1 MKKLLATVLAIS
13 VLSLTLTSCKG
24 FGGGK
29 GGKNPFDDD
38 DNPSNPTT
46 TGTTTEY
53 KLPYGKPSRDL
64 STVEVLETFDDVYIE
79 DFDKPWGASQN
90 LRMVS
95 GNVDNYFVYFALD
108 GNYNQVNENLNF
120 ISTVTQPD
128 IKAYALED
136 DPGYIVYE
144 VQYDQIF
151 PVYSREPVNVATS
164 FFTYHNVAFV
174 DYYTGKEFPTVNLST
189 DINSFGVTGNVI
201 YKGSKYHIGY
211 YEFRTQE
218 ILKNNTES
226 AGDGYVFL
234 TETLKIHSVSYFI
247 VPEFYRG
254 LLMCVFVANDT
265 NTPLKDVMADNTPYF
280 TPPTPFG
287 EDENPD
293 DYVFYG
299 ITAPN

>member
-1 MKKLLATVLAIS
+1 MKKQLATVLAIS

-29 GGKNPFDDD
+29 GGNNPFDDD
-38 DNPSNPTT
+38 NNTSNPTA
-46 TGTTTEY
+46 TGTTEPY

-64 STVEVLETFDDVYIE
+64 STVDVFETFDDVYID
-79 DFDKPWGASQN
+79 DFDEPWGVSQN

-108 GNYNQVNENLNF
+108 RNNNQVNENLNF

-128 IKAYALED
+128 VKAYALED

-151 PVYSREPVNVATS
+151 PVYSREPVNVSTS

-174 DYYTGKEFPTVNLST
+174 DYYTGKKFPTVNLST
-189 DINSFGVTGNVI
+189 QIDSFGVAGNVI

-218 ILKNNTES
+218 IIANNTES

-234 TETLKIHSVSYFI
+234 TETLKLHSVSYFI

-254 LLMCVFVANDT
+254 LLMCVYVANDT
-265 NTPLKDVMADNTPYF
+265 NTPLQDIMDDNTAYF

-299 ITAPN
+299 ITAPK